1 MQIRLL
7 EGKIPIYEIK
17 KLINVGLD
25 IVEKKISELK
35 DIAKESIQKEIEGT
49 ILHCS
54 EWPLLLL
61 LSHFSRVRL
70 CATP

>member
-7 EGKIPIYEIK
+7 EGKTPIYEIK

-35 DIAKESIQKEIEGT
+35 DIAKESIQKEIEVPSYTAQNG
-49 ILHCS
+49 HC
-54 EWPLLLL
+54 
-61 LSHFSRVRL
+61 
-70 CATP
+70 CCC